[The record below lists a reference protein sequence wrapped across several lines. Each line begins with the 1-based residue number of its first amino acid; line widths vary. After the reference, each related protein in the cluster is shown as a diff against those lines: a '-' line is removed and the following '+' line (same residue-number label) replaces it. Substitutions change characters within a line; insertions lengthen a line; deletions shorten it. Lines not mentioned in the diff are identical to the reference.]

1 MKITIA
7 GLPGS
12 GKSTIGKMLAKKF
25 KLKFMSIGDIRG
37 KIALKHG
44 LTLDELNSLGEK
56 EAWTDNE
63 LDDYQKDY
71 GKKNNNFVIDGRL
84 SFYFIPDSIKIFLDV
99 SPEVGAK
106 RILIDNQRPDEKK
119 QHTLKNQIK
128 AIKHRASSDKKRYKK
143 YYNIDPYQKKYFDIY
158 IKTDKLTPQE
168 VFDKIVEKIKK

>member
-25 KLKFMSIGDIRG
+25 KLKFISIGDIRG
-37 KIALKHG
+37 QVAIKHG
-44 LTLDELNSLGEK
+44 FTLDELNTLGEK
-56 EAWTDNE
+56 EFWTDSE
-63 LDDYQKDY
+63 IDDYQKKY
-71 GKKNNNFVIDGRL
+71 GKKNNNFIIDGRL

-106 RILIDNQRPDEKK
+106 RILADKKRADEKK
-119 QHTLKNQIK
+119 QHTLENQIK
-128 AIKHRASSDKKRYKK
+128 AIKDRANSDKKRYKK

-158 IKTDKLTPQE
+158 IKTDKLTSKE
-168 VFDKIVEKIKK
+168 VFKKVLEYIK